1 MDQSS
6 LICLHGQ
13 GSTYCEHSDRIEIT
27 VPDSAT
33 NLKKLCND
41 DTNILNSKK
50 VINKFIVNLKNIEQ
64 YRKAEIH
71 LNKQAA
77 TLNLIFY
84 DWNKRPTM
92 PSMQSYLLENM
103 ILDYYNTTTSC
114 SEFVDIE
121 IPNVLSH
128 ISSDVYN
135 PVNDPKWIQG
145 I

>member
-1 MDQSS
+1 M
-6 LICLHGQ
+6 ICLHGQ
-13 GSTYCEHSDRIEIT
+13 GSTYYEHSARIEIT

-41 DTNILNSKK
+41 DTNILNSRK
-50 VINKFIVNLKNIEQ
+50 VIKKFIVNLKNIEQ

-84 DWNKRPTM
+84 DWNTRPT
-92 PSMQSYLLENM
+92 MQSYLLENM

-128 ISSDVYN
+128 ISSAVYN
-135 PVNDPKWIQG
+135 PVNDPKGIQG